1 MEAFKISVLVFFS
14 TYLILKAATSRMTK
28 GKEEISQ
35 RVQALTR
42 DSSSEKISLEE
53 KSFREKLLGIFRA
66 LAPKKLLASSELELS
81 QADILLKPEELAII
95 QIAVIIVPILLGQL
109 IFQSV
114 AFSLMFALIGA
125 VAPTLFIK
133 QAKAKRL
140 KRFNDQLGEGLAIM
154 SNSLR
159 AGYSFL
165 QTLESLQK
173 EGAEPMSTEFG
184 RALREMR
191 LGTPTEEAL
200 HNMTKRVASED
211 FDLVVTA
218 VSIQRQVGGNLA
230 EVLDNIAFTIKERVR
245 IKGEVRTL
253 TAQGRISGLIVGLL
267 PVFLAG
273 FISVTN
279 PAYMSQLIKH
289 PVGLVMIGGALVSE
303 LVGAMMIKK
312 IVNIDY

>member
-14 TYLILKAATSRMTK
+14 VYLIMKTVTVRLTK

-35 RVQALTR
+35 RVQAFTR

-53 KSFREKLLGIFRA
+53 KSSREKLLGVFRA
-66 LAPKKLLASSELELS
+66 LAPKKLLESAELELS
-81 QADILLKPEELAII
+81 QADIPLRPEELAII
-95 QIAVIIVPILLGQL
+95 QITVIIVPMLIGNL
-109 IFQSV
+109 IFQSIAV
-114 AFSLMFALIGA
+114 ALMFSMIGA

-133 QAKAKRL
+133 QAKAARL
-140 KRFNDQLGEGLAIM
+140 KRFNNQLGEGLAIM

-173 EGAEPMSTEFG
+173 EGAEPMATEFG

-200 HNMTKRVASED
+200 QNMTKRVASED

-245 IKGEVRTL
+245 IKGEVKTL
-253 TAQGRISGLIVGLL
+253 TAQGRISGMIVGLL
-267 PVFLAG
+267 PLFLAG
-273 FISVTN
+273 FISVIN
-279 PAYMSQLIKH
+279 PAYMSQLIRH
-289 PVGLVMIGGALVSE
+289 PIGLVMIGGALVSE
-303 LVGAMMIKK
+303 LVGAILIKK

>member
-1 MEAFKISVLVFFS
+1 MDAAYKISVLVFLS
-14 TYLILKAATSRMTK
+14 TFLMLKAITVYLSK
-28 GKEEISQ
+28 DKEEISQ
-35 RVQALTR
+35 RVQAFTKGR
-42 DSSSEKISLEE
+42 TEERPSEENSSK
-53 KSFREKLLGIFRA
+53 EKLLGIFRV
-66 LAPKKLLASSELELS
+66 LTPKKLLESADLELS
-81 QADILLKPEELAII
+81 QADIPLRPEELAII
-95 QIAVIIVPILLGQL
+95 QIGLIIVPVI
-109 IFQSV
+109 ISV
-114 AFSLMFALIGA
+114 IVFESIAIPIIFALIGA
-125 VAPTLFIK
+125 IAPALFIK
-133 QAKAKRL
+133 QAKAARL
-140 KRFNDQLGEGLAIM
+140 KRFNDQLGEGLSIM

-218 VSIQRQVGGNLA
+218 VNIQRQVGGNLA

-245 IKGEVRTL
+245 IKGEVKTL
-253 TAQGRISGLIVGLL
+253 TAQGRISGIIVGVL
-267 PVFLAG
+267 PLFLAA
-273 FISVTN
+273 FISVVN

-289 PVGLVMIGGALVSE
+289 PIGLVMIGSALFSE
-303 LVGAMMIKK
+303 LVGAVLIKK